1 MHSTN
6 ASLGETS
13 RIRPAAGLSAA
24 FRSPRMNEVKASPAS
39 ILRRRARDLRKAGR
53 HVIELSTGDLDFPT
67 PDHVIAAAHAAA
79 LRGETHYAAADG
91 TPALK
96 DAIRAAFRRHNGLIY
111 AEDEVIVTTGSIQAL
126 CNALL
131 ATLAP
136 GDEVVIPTP
145 CWAPYLDQVRLAE
158 GTPVLVACPQ
168 FESFKLR
175 PEQLRA
181 AITARTRWLIL
192 NNPTNPTGAVYAPD
206 ELAALAAVLMDFP
219 DVWVLTDILY
229 EHIVFDGRRAHSIA
243 EIEPRLAART
253 LTVSGLAKAYAM
265 EGWRVGYAAGPT
277 MLIAAMATLQSL
289 TTSCAST
296 ISQAAAVAAL
306 LGPQDL
312 LRDRVA
318 VLSAKR
324 DAFAALLNAC
334 EGLSCP
340 LSEGTFYLFVSCAG
354 VIGKRTPGGQRIGTD
369 REFAAYLLDSAD
381 VVVLPGEDCGFS
393 PAFRVSVANP
403 RETIEEAGRRIKQAC
418 AALQ

>member
-1 MHSTN
+1 
-6 ASLGETS
+6 
-13 RIRPAAGLSAA
+13 
-24 FRSPRMNEVKASPAS
+24 
-39 ILRRRARDLRKAGR
+39 
-53 HVIELSTGDLDFPT
+53 
-67 PDHVIAAAHAAA
+67 
-79 LRGETHYAAADG
+79 
-91 TPALK
+91 
-96 DAIRAAFRRHNGLIY
+96 
-111 AEDEVIVTTGSIQAL
+111 
-126 CNALL
+126 
-131 ATLAP
+131 
-136 GDEVVIPTP
+136 
-145 CWAPYLDQVRLAE
+145 
-158 GTPVLVACPQ
+158 
-168 FESFKLR
+168 
-175 PEQLRA
+175 
-181 AITARTRWLIL
+181 
-192 NNPTNPTGAVYAPD
+192 
-206 ELAALAAVLMDFP
+206 MDFP

-277 MLIAAMATLQSL
+277 MLIAEMATLQSL

-340 LSEGTFYLFVSCAG
+340 LSEATFYLFVSCAG
-354 VIGKRTPGGQRIGTD
+354 VIGKRTPGGRRIATD

-403 RETIEEAGRRIKQAC
+403 RETIAEAGRRIKQAC